1 MGFQD
6 VKNGDPVFA
15 GGFHADIMAAMFEQS
30 VTEQY
35 NVGVVGRKSPDSIG
49 SFQGNRIGNTD
60 GCNHGFFMDI
70 QTGTGK
76 VNNIHVH
83 DKVISF
89 LKVVRA
95 IKKEIPALTAIQA
108 KRLIKGVMHQ
118 SQMISVRAQ
127 CPNCLC
133 LNRIAAHISVRDKM
147 VFRHSPCRAL

>member
-1 MGFQD
+1 MGFQN
-6 VKNGDPVFA
+6 VKNGNPVFA
-15 GGFHADIMAAMFEQS
+15 GGFHADVMTAMFKKS
-30 VTEQY
+30 VTKRY
-35 NVGVVGRKSPDSIG
+35 NVGVVGRKSPNGIS
-49 SFQGNRIGNTD
+49 SFEGNGVSCTNGGNY
-60 GCNHGFFMDI
+60 GFFMDV
-70 QTGTGK
+70 QAGTGK

-89 LKVVRA
+89 QKSSESNKR
-95 IKKEIPALTAIQA
+95 EIPALTAIQA

-133 LNRIAAHISVRDKM
+133 LKRIAAHIRVRDKM